1 MTSKLV
7 QKNLLK
13 GTQEFEIVDDMLHVT
28 IKRPFKE
35 KSLTMELANLNP
47 DPVVNESNLEFYG
60 RVKCA
65 PLVSLYLDKPNAEQF
80 NAFVDTLKR
89 RATDEFN
96 AFAGLRSSSQ
106 SDAVNGN
113 VYEEPPEFSEPG
125 EPDLDKIISK
135 VNVEEISTAIQMLEQ
150 YVDADD
156 VKPLISSLAELQQD
170 PQSEAKLLQVL
181 ESFNGLGV
189 SQGAVLTYAPYV
201 SSLLSDDPYDR

>member
-1 MTSKLV
+1 MTAKLI

-13 GTQEFEIVDDMLHVT
+13 GTQEFEIVDDMLHVR
-28 IKRPFKE
+28 IKKPFKE
-35 KSLTMELANLNP
+35 QMLTMELANLNP
-47 DPVVNESNLEFYG
+47 DPVINESSLDFYG

-65 PLVSLYLDKPNAEQF
+65 PLVSLYLNKPNPEAF

-96 AFAGLRSSSQ
+96 AFAGLRSSAQDS
-106 SDAVNGN
+106 APGGN
-113 VYEEPPEFSEPG
+113 VYEEPPEFDEAG
-125 EPDLDKIISK
+125 QPDIAEIKRK
-135 VNVEEISTAIQMLEQ
+135 VNVDEIATAIQMLEQ
-150 YVDADD
+150 YVEAED
-156 VKPLISSLAELQQD
+156 VKPLISALAALQQD
-170 PQSEAKLLQVL
+170 PQSEANLLQVL